1 MGRIKKHG
9 MWVKKKKCVLD
20 FKEET
25 EAALLAEGGGEA
37 GGGRHS
43 DIYSQ
48 ISEGDSKFLINSE
61 PTNC

>member
-25 EAALLAEGGGEA
+25 EAALLAEGGG
-37 GGGRHS
+37 GGGWWG
-43 DIYSQ
+43 
-48 ISEGDSKFLINSE
+48 EA
-61 PTNC
+61 